1 MAGGERNDMEKALVR
16 LNIRMGKGGKSD
28 IKKGKRMYMT
38 HKFLIYML
46 FLAKNDIFAKR
57 IG

>member
-1 MAGGERNDMEKALVR
+1 MAREGRNGMEKALVR
-16 LNIRMGKGGKSD
+16 LDIRKEKRGKSG